1 VVITFLIT
9 HYGVQR
15 RSLKGGQNSL
25 QMIVAAIGLM
35 ASGYT
40 LLSMPLSALQGLQ
53 MATVPLSVASKLP
66 QIAQIL
72 GCLARVYTTSTEVG
86 DPLVMAGF
94 VVALLLN
101 IVLGAQIWI
110 YWGQGQEV
118 PISSKE
124 TTPSPTTLQYQEKL
138 SVGVGASSP
147 SQGRRWARK
156 VD

>member
-1 VVITFLIT
+1 
-9 HYGVQR
+9 
-15 RSLKGGQNSL
+15 
-25 QMIVAAIGLM
+25 MIVAAIGLM

-66 QIAQIL
+66 QIAQNYKDGSTGQLSAFAVISQIL